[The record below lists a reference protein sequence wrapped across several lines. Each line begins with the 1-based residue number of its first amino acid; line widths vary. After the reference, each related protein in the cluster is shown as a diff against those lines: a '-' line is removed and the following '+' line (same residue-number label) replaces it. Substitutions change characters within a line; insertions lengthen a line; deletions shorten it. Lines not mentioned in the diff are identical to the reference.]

1 MLYQHGT
8 LGTLMAGILDGTATI
23 DEILKKGDL
32 GIGTLTGCDGEVI
45 IVNGVAYHA
54 DALGGFRKL
63 SGSECTPYATVTP
76 FEADYSYFVPHITDA
91 DSLLEDIKGKAA
103 SENIFFAVKITGK
116 FETMHV
122 RMMPKQEKPYTKLK
136 YSADKQPEFV
146 YEQINGTVVGFYTPE
161 LFHGIAASGFHLH
174 FVDED
179 KAVGGHILDFELNSG
194 TIEISNIETLEQ
206 HFPVNDQAFL
216 ESDIDHSTVAEDI
229 NEIE

>member
-1 MLYQHGT
+1 MLYQH
-8 LGTLMAGILDGTATI
+8 GTLMAGILDGTATI

-45 IVNGVAYHA
+45 IDNGVAYHA
-54 DALGGFRKL
+54 DALGRFRKL

-174 FVDED
+174 FVDEA
-179 KAVGGHILDFELNSG
+179 KTVGGHILDFELNSG

>member
-8 LGTLMAGILDGTATI
+8 LGTLMAGLLEGTAPI
-23 DEILKKGDL
+23 SDILKKGDL

-45 IVNGVAYHA
+45 ILNGVAYHA
-54 DALGGFRKL
+54 DARGGFRQL
-63 SGSECTPYATVTP
+63 DGTECTPYATVTP
-76 FEADYSYFVPHITDA
+76 FQADESYFVRHITDA
-91 DSLLEDIKGKAA
+91 NTLLDDMKRRAA
-103 SENIFFAVKITGK
+103 SENIFFAIKITGK

-136 YSADKQPEFV
+136 YSADKQPEFI

-174 FVDED
+174 FVNED
-179 KAVGGHILDFELNSG
+179 KTAGGHILDFELNSG
-194 TIEISNIETLEQ
+194 AIDISNIETLEQ
-206 HFPVNDQAFL
+206 HFPVNNQAFL
-216 ESDIDHSTVAEDI
+216 ESTIDHSTVAEDI